1 MQLSGALFLLIETDD
16 WVKSLASHH
25 PLLFLIL
32 LPISFLVFLVCM
44 FVFLRMV
51 ARGAHYVAETQLE
64 TDDAG
69 PVRRRFTKFT
79 AMLFAAAVVILIIA
93 LVHFTPDP
101 HAYIARKWPMGAPY
115 VDAAAFVL
123 MIVGAWG
130 LYRLHHFPD
139 SSEEDESSDDED
151 GEEEENNP

>member
-79 AMLFAAAVVILIIA
+79 AMLVSAASGILIFA
-93 LVHFTPDP
+93 LVLLSPVAHT
-101 HAYIARKWPMGAPY
+101 YI
-115 VDAAAFVL
+115 L
-123 MIVGAWG
+123 
-130 LYRLHHFPD
+130 
-139 SSEEDESSDDED
+139 
-151 GEEEENNP
+151 